1 MSRLLTSKRAVAMML
16 ALALFASMP
25 LAASARSVSQFGSGS
40 SSTPTNKHPICNE
53 IGTKLE
59 LSSGARMWCFGPQFS
74 GSSSAGRS
82 MLMHHAT
89 NGSNVDAANPAE
101 DVSQGGVQAF
111 GQAETSIGSVGP
123 YVVEAWNDA
132 TGFFAPCPS
141 PMSKEELTGF
151 AFSSD
156 GGKTFQDQG
165 GLPNS
170 GCASQVYA
178 GDPSVEAWQPGG
190 QAYFYI
196 SSLFPSTTFFGIND
210 IALAACHAVGTLI
223 TCGQPVIVA
232 TSSQCQVFS
241 GQQFCSFLDKDF
253 LSIDP
258 VRGRLYMSYSDFRF
272 DGAGQVDLA
281 VCDIGTPSGGIGP
294 LGGTAMAPICNN
306 GSSQSLPKSAGTL
319 PYFTVAPND
328 PQFCENEGAY
338 PSVDV
343 ATGDVYVAYEHNWAT
358 NIFGSPACRNTPT
371 MNVMNYIPFKC
382 LATLTLKPSSCTK
395 PAASNAVSIV
405 SLDAAFIP
413 GYNRFPMNDFPRPAV
428 SDSAGTITMVWN
440 DGRFNPAG
448 DILLYSFTL
457 GTLVGVQAAGP
468 VVLNTSTGGWHMMP
482 ALRNADADGNLSI
495 SFYGRASAN
504 TDVTDVFAAID
515 VSPTT
520 TSTPASNVLVTTA
533 PSAWSFVSADSV
545 PNFGDYT
552 DNYIQAQ
559 SAAPYTTEQLFVAWT
574 DGRLGDP
581 QPFSASSSI

>member
-1 MSRLLTSKRAVAMML
+1 MIAVVLFFLPRLSYPPRGVNAIHDERTGDQRICVAYPASTSQGKSAITRFRRAGFRKHFVR
-16 ALALFASMP
+16 MP

-82 MLMHHAT
+82 MLMRHTT

-111 GQAETSIGSVGP
+111 GQAETSIGSVAP
-123 YVVEAWNDA
+123 YVVVAWNDA

-170 GCASQVYA
+170 GCASHVYA

-190 QAYFYI
+190 QSYFYI
-196 SSLFPSTTFFGIND
+196 SSLFPSATFFGVND
-210 IALAACHAVGTLI
+210 LAFAACHAIGTLI

-232 TSSQCQVFS
+232 TSSQCQMFN
-241 GQQFCSFLDKDF
+241 GLQFCSFLDKDF

-281 VCDIGTPSGGIGP
+281 VCDIGTPSGGIGS

-319 PYFTVAPND
+319 PYFTVA
-328 PQFCENEGAY
+328 
-338 PSVDV
+338 
-343 ATGDVYVAYEHNWAT
+343 
-358 NIFGSPACRNTPT
+358 
-371 MNVMNYIPFKC
+371 
-382 LATLTLKPSSCTK
+382 
-395 PAASNAVSIV
+395 
-405 SLDAAFIP
+405 
-413 GYNRFPMNDFPRPAV
+413 
-428 SDSAGTITMVWN
+428 
-440 DGRFNPAG
+440 
-448 DILLYSFTL
+448 
-457 GTLVGVQAAGP
+457 
-468 VVLNTSTGGWHMMP
+468 
-482 ALRNADADGNLSI
+482 
-495 SFYGRASAN
+495 
-504 TDVTDVFAAID
+504 
-515 VSPTT
+515 
-520 TSTPASNVLVTTA
+520 
-533 PSAWSFVSADSV
+533 
-545 PNFGDYT
+545 
-552 DNYIQAQ
+552 
-559 SAAPYTTEQLFVAWT
+559 
-574 DGRLGDP
+574 
-581 QPFSASSSI
+581 